1 MPTSI
6 HARWWFTAMLASGL
20 AIAASLPAP
29 ARASDDL
36 VRVLVDVADVIYHG
50 GQPYYRYGDHGRYD
64 RVVIVHDRYRRPS
77 YYRYV
82 PRNQR
87 VVYHQAPPPH
97 AHAHGYYRNPP
108 RYYDRRA
115 RDHWDN
121 GHRHGHG
128 HGHGHGRKS
137 RKHDDD

>member
-20 AIAASLPAP
+20 TIAATLPAP

-82 PRNQR
+82 PRYQR
-87 VVYHQAPPPH
+87 VVYHQAPPP
-97 AHAHGYYRNPP
+97 HAHGYYRNPP

-115 RDHWDN
+115 RDRDN
-121 GHRHGHG
+121 DYRHGY
-128 HGHGHGRKS
+128 GHGRKS
-137 RKHDDD
+137 HKHDDD